1 MQALH
6 RQTGASA
13 AALVVIWTCSLSTPA
28 LAILRNFTVDDTGSA
43 IQYSPADLW
52 NVGRNCSGCTAK
64 PDVMEAEAHTWH
76 DSTHQPGSNQVPFA
90 SLSFTG
96 SSYSQAFHAQ
106 RIKSHLSSG
115 SAVYVFCIIAHS
127 SVSPDGTSDMMF
139 FLDGQSVGT
148 FFLPSTKQN
157 VYEYNVLV
165 YANNSIIPG
174 THMIVVQ
181 NGVRGGPKSLL
192 LLDYMVHT

>member
-1 MQALH
+1 MRRSH
-6 RQTGASA
+6 RQTGASTA
-13 AALVVIWTCSLSTPA
+13 VLVMIWTYCLSTPA

-64 PDVMEAEAHTWH
+64 PDVMEAYANTWH
-76 DSTHQPGSNQVPFA
+76 DSTHQLGSDQVVFA
-90 SLSFTG
+90 SLGFAG
-96 SSYSQAFHAQ
+96 SSCSQAFHAQ
-106 RIKSHLSSG
+106 LINSHVSSG
-115 SAVYVFCIIAHS
+115 SAVYVFCIITHS
-127 SVSPDGTSDMMF
+127 SASPDGTSDMMF

-148 FFLPSTKQN
+148 FSLLSTGQN

-165 YANNSIIPG
+165 YANNSIPPG
-174 THMIVVQ
+174 THILVVQ

-192 LLDYMVHT
+192 LLDYMVYT